1 MFDPVVA
8 EDGNTYERA
17 EIFKWIA
24 SKSISPLN
32 PSCPLDA
39 SRLMSNRAVK
49 LQVEQLVGSGELD
62 DTLCA
67 AYLERKETSLLEQA
81 QKLYREGKVEE
92 AAELGLPKAQ
102 GLMAHRCWH
111 GTHGVAKDLRKS
123 LEWAKKAAAGGDK
136 QGQFRLGYAYCN
148 SEGGLEKDYA
158 MALKWF
164 EKAAEQGGAGSMFNI
179 GALYYNGGHGVTK
192 NLATAVSWFRKAA
205 EAGNAD
211 GQSSLGVCYYYGRG
225 VTKNLR
231 RARRWFKKAAA
242 RGHAQAMCAR
252 GCMMVKGEGGIKNIK
267 GGIDLWERAAAD
279 GDAASKVNLDK
290 LSSTTFRMQ

>member
-92 AAELGLPKAQ
+92 AAELGLPGAQ
-102 GLMAHRCWH
+102 GVMANRCWK
-111 GTHGVAKDLRKS
+111 GTHGVAKDHEKCV
-123 LEWAKKAAAGGDK
+123 EWAKKAAAGGDEM
-136 QGQFRLGYAYCN
+136 GQFRLGYAYHVA
-148 SEGGLEKDYA
+148 EGSLEEDYA
-158 MALKWF
+158 MALKWY
-164 EKAAEQGGAGSMFNI
+164 EKAAEQGSAVSMNNI
-179 GALYYNGGHGVTK
+179 GYIYERGGRGVTK
-192 NLATAVSWFRKAA
+192 NLATAASWYRKAA
-205 EAGNAD
+205 EAGYAL
-211 GQSSLGVCYYYGRG
+211 GQHFLGHCYYQGTG
-225 VTKNLR
+225 VTKNLAT
-231 RARRWFKKAAA
+231 ARSWYQKAADGGDVNA
-242 RGHAQAMCAR
+242 IRKLGT
-252 GCMMVKGEGGIKNIK
+252 MMVKGEGGAKQVSK
-267 GGIDLWERAAAD
+267 GAALWERAAAMND
-279 GDAASKVNLDK
+279 QKSQANLDR
-290 LSSTTFRMQ
+290 LSGCIFR